1 MVLLWAHAVIGQ
13 LFGDTGFVREI
24 YANMKPIFPALAGSF
39 ASCISSYRKGTG
51 KHTGFLETGNLVNF
65 IFDHEGASLSLLS
78 FRNMLIVPRT
88 GEYEIWALVLVYLLE
103 ALAVTDVRLSEC
115 NFESIPID
123 SQHHPFSV
131 FHGSVRSDLEAQR
144 GHVNRSVGSD
154 V

>member
-1 MVLLWAHAVIGQ
+1 MVLLWAHAVIGR

-51 KHTGFLETGNLVNF
+51 NTQDSWRLEKLVNF
-65 IFDHEGASLSLLS
+65 IFDQEGASLSLLS

-103 ALAVTDVRLSEC
+103 ALAVTDVGLSEC
-115 NFESIPID
+115 NFEGIPID

-131 FHGSVRSDLEAQR
+131 LHGSVRSDHGAQR
-144 GHVNRSVGSD
+144 GHVNRSFGSD
-154 V
+154 I